1 MFSESDKCKIMS
13 EIVEFKKIDDKNLRY
28 VIELTSVVLHNKDKP
43 VEYIY
48 QKFVETLQ
56 EK

>member
-1 MFSESDKCKIMS
+1 MFSESDKYKIMS
-13 EIVEFKKIDDKNLRY
+13 EIVEFKKINDKKLRY

-43 VEYIY
+43 VEHIY